1 MRTTPQ
7 GNTLALVS
15 VLCLIN
21 TAGLVRAHWISMAA
35 RILVPHLPPFL
46 NQWVELA
53 LALIGCD
60 TAPGSLMLNR
70 AESNTKPITGK
81 AGLS

>member
-1 MRTTPQ
+1 
-7 GNTLALVS
+7 
-15 VLCLIN
+15 
-21 TAGLVRAHWISMAA
+21 MAA